1 MVIKLSKL
9 AFLTTLL
16 SFSALTAKAEIVQ
29 EITEG
34 CSKDPIV
41 STMCI
46 TLSPFYSTTIFSV
59 VPSEW
64 SGTAW
69 GAKSKVVYQAKN
81 DAATFVATDG
91 NIKGGYLE
99 AAFILLRNENNY
111 YKQID
116 DLSLAEAILVFN
128 QKAPDSLK

>member
-1 MVIKLSKL
+1 MVIKFSKIFFCT
-9 AFLTTLL
+9 ALL
-16 SFSALTAKAEIVQ
+16 SFSVMSAKAEIVQ
-29 EITEG
+29 DITDG

-46 TLSPFYSTTIFSV
+46 TLSPFYTTTIFVV

-81 DAATFVATDG
+81 DAATFVASNG
-91 NIKGGYLE
+91 EVKGGYLE
-99 AAFILLRNENNY
+99 AAFNLLRNENSY
-111 YKQID
+111 YKQVD
-116 DLSLAEAILVFN
+116 DLALAEAILVFN
-128 QKAPDSLK
+128 QTAPAPK

>member
-1 MVIKLSKL
+1 MVIKFSKM
-9 AFLTTLL
+9 AFWATLF
-16 SFSALTAKAEIVQ
+16 SFSVMNAKAEIVQ

-46 TLSPFYSTTIFSV
+46 TLSPFYTTTIMLV

-69 GAKSKVVYQAKN
+69 GAKSKVIYQAKN
-81 DAATFVATDG
+81 DAATFVASQG
-91 NIKGGYLE
+91 AIKGGYLE
-99 AAFILLRNENNY
+99 AAFNLLRSENSY
-111 YKQID
+111 YKRVD

-128 QKAPDSLK
+128 QKGPISK